1 MSLLLILNIYNG
13 RRSVVSVADI
23 QHFTPFSSV
32 FAVDFEQVSVGWL
45 CSNFQNRNPRLM
57 C

>member
-1 MSLLLILNIYNG
+1 MSLLLTLNIYNG

-23 QHFTPFSSV
+23 QHFTPFSSI
-32 FAVDFEQVSVGWL
+32 FAVGFEQVNVGWL